1 MNSAKKFKRYFG
13 EFGGRFVPEMLI
25 PALNELEE
33 AYFFFK
39 REKTFKDELG
49 FLLRNYC
56 GRPTPLYFAKNLTS
70 ACRGGKIYLKLEGLA
85 HTGAHKINNVIGQA
99 LLAKKM
105 EKKKIVAETGAGQ
118 HGLATASVCA
128 KFGLKC
134 IVFMG
139 EVDMKRQYPN
149 VFSMRLLGAEVIPV
163 KEGTK
168 TLKDAVNMALKYWI
182 ENLKDTHYLLG
193 SVVGPYPY
201 PVIVRDF
208 QSVIGKEVKKQILE
222 LEGRLPDVMIACCGG
237 GSNAMGFFYPFLKEK
252 TIRFI
257 AVEAGGRGSGFGENA
272 LRFSKYSRAGIAQGY
287 KSYFIQDR
295 YGQLGPTHSVSAGL
309 DYPGIG
315 PELTFLRDKGVIRFE
330 KASDEEA
337 MAGYKKLASLEG
349 IIPALESAH
358 ALYWAVKKA
367 GQYDPDNIMVVNV
380 SGRGDKDI
388 FITAKKID
396 SENWVR
402 FLRKEAES
410 E

>member
-1 MNSAKKFKRYFG
+1 MNSVKQFNRYFG
-13 EFGGRFVPEMLI
+13 DFGGRFVPEMLI

-39 REKTFKDELG
+39 REKAFKDELA

-56 GRPTPLYFAKNLTS
+56 GRPTPLYFAENLTS

-105 EKKKIVAETGAGQ
+105 GKKKIVAETGAGQ

-134 IVFMG
+134 IVYMG

-168 TLKDAVNMALKYWI
+168 TLKDAVNMALKHWI

-208 QSVIGKEVKKQILE
+208 QSIIGKEVKKQILE

-252 TIRFI
+252 NIKFI
-257 AVEAGGRGSGFGENA
+257 AVEAGGRGSGFGENS
-272 LRFSKYSRAGIAQGY
+272 LRFSRYSRAGIATET
-287 KSYFIQDR
+287 
-295 YGQLGPTHSVSAGL
+295 GQVCNAHSVSAGL

-315 PELTFLRDKGVIRFE
+315 PELTFLRNKGVISFE

-337 MAGYKKLASLEG
+337 IAGYKKLASLEG

-358 ALYWAVKKA
+358 ALYWAIKKA
-367 GQYDPDNIMVVNV
+367 GQYDPDKIMVVNV

-396 SENWVR
+396 GENWVR
-402 FLRKEAES
+402 FLRKEAKND
-410 E
+410 

>member
-1 MNSAKKFKRYFG
+1 MNRAGKFNRYFG
-13 EFGGRFVPEMLI
+13 EFGGRYVPEMLI
-25 PALNELEE
+25 PALDELEK
-33 AYFFFK
+33 AYFFYK
-39 REKTFKDELG
+39 IEKAFQQELD

-56 GRPTPLYFAKNLTS
+56 GRPTPLYFAENLTS
-70 ACRGGKIYLKLEGLA
+70 ACMGRKIYLKLEALA

-105 EKKKIVAETGAGQ
+105 GKKKIVAETGAGQ

-128 KFGLKC
+128 KFGLEC
-134 IVFMG
+134 TIFMG
-139 EVDMKRQYPN
+139 EVDIKRQYPN
-149 VFSMRLLGAEVIPV
+149 VFSMRLLGADVIPV

-201 PVIVRDF
+201 PAIVRDF

-222 LEGRLPDVMIACCGG
+222 LEDRLPDVMIACCGG

-252 TIRFI
+252 HIRFI
-257 AVEAGGRGSGFGENA
+257 AVEAGGRGDGFGKNA
-272 LRFSKYSRAGIAQGY
+272 LRFGKNSRTGIAQGY

-295 YGQLGPTHSVSAGL
+295 YGQLAPTHSVSAGL

-315 PELTFLRDKGVIRFE
+315 PELAFLHDKGVIRFE
-330 KASDEEA
+330 KVSDGEA
-337 MAGYKKLASLEG
+337 IAGYKKLASMEG

-358 ALYWAVKKA
+358 AISWAIKKSRLY
-367 GQYDPDNIMVVNV
+367 GSDTLIVVNI

-388 FITAKKID
+388 FITAKKTD
-396 SENWVR
+396 AKNWAR
-402 FLRKEAES
+402 FLREEAES
-410 E
+410 G